1 MALSLYARPLCLR
14 QDWRPR
20 PSSERH
26 NTGNVPLAPLPKPQ
40 HTDGGEQKAC
50 GARHVSAVPLAFS
63 PTLPGLLLPR
73 SQLPSRERL
82 YHSHGQRA
90 MLKTP
95 QVLVQYGKA
104 ERGEIYC
111 HSVLSLDFVLTLL
124 FECQR
129 NKVHLGA
136 NKSF

>member
-1 MALSLYARPLCLR
+1 MALSLYVRPLCLK
-14 QDWRPR
+14 QDWWPH

-40 HTDGGEQKAC
+40 HTDGREQKVCMA
-50 GARHVSAVPLAFS
+50 HHISAVPLAFS
-63 PTLPGLLLPR
+63 PSLLGMCLPCSL
-73 SQLPSRERL
+73 LPSRECL

-95 QVLVQYGKA
+95 QVLVQYGQA

-111 HSVLSLDFVLTLL
+111 PSVLSLDFVLTLL